1 MALYDIREAKISDAS
16 AIQNFLDN
24 HWKKNHSLVLSKELL
39 DFQHLN
45 KVDGRYDYVIA
56 NNNDTKEIDA
66 LFGYIPTYQYDE
78 SLRCQGDFW
87 GAIWKKR
94 DDIENEESNE
104 IGMDVFTRIFDYPNF
119 HSFSAIGISRV
130 ALKIYKAFQCKI
142 GYLSHYYILNDT
154 YQSFKIA
161 GNVDQSK
168 YGTETIYKSELG
180 WEIKEVNA
188 KDLDSVKVKPVYR
201 PYKSIE
207 YLKNRYVKHPI
218 YKYIYYGVYNKQE
231 LTTIL
236 ATRLVQVK
244 EAKVLRIVDALGE
257 LQGTLYNSFQ
267 AILHNIGAEYI
278 DFMNYGIDE
287 TVFYKMGFRKLDLN
301 GDLII
306 PNYFEPF
313 EQCNVK
319 IDIAWK
325 ADYDGYVAFKG
336 DSDQDRPNVL

>member
-1 MALYDIREAKISDAS
+1 MTLYDIREAKISEGVS
-16 AIQNFLDN
+16 IQSFLDSY
-24 HWKKNHSLVLSKELL
+24 WKKNHSLVLSKDLL

-45 KVDGRYDYVIA
+45 KKEDRYNYVIA
-56 NNNDTKEIDA
+56 LNSNTQQIDA

-78 SLRCQGDFW
+78 SLRAEGDFW

-94 DDIENEESNE
+94 EDVENEESNE
-104 IGMDVFTRIFDYPNF
+104 IGMDVFTKIFDYPNF
-119 HSFSAIGISRV
+119 HSFSAIGISRI

-142 GYLSHYYILNDT
+142 GYLSHYYILNNHT
-154 YQSFKIA
+154 RNFRIA
-161 GNVDQSK
+161 GNVDESK
-168 YGTETIYKSELG
+168 LGAVPDYISESVWKVSVIEPKNLPM
-180 WEIKEVNA
+180 VN
-188 KDLDSVKVKPVYR
+188 VKPVYR

-218 YKYIYYGVYNKQE
+218 YKYKFYGVYKKQV

-236 ATRLVQVK
+236 VTRLVQVK
-244 EAKVLRIVDALGE
+244 DAKVLRIVDALGE
-257 LQGTLYNSFQ
+257 LQGSLYESFQ
-267 AILHNIGAEYI
+267 KILHSIDAEYV
-278 DFMNYGIDE
+278 DFMNYGIGED
-287 TVFYKMGFRKLDLN
+287 VFYRMGFRKLDLD

-325 ADYDGYVAFKG
+325 ADYENYVAFKG

>member
-1 MALYDIREAKISDAS
+1 MTLYDIREAKISEGVS
-16 AIQNFLDN
+16 IQSFLDS
-24 HWKKNHSLVLSKELL
+24 HWKKNHSLVLSKDLL

-45 KVDGRYDYVIA
+45 KKEDRYNYVIA
-56 NNNDTKEIDA
+56 LNSNTQQIDA

-78 SLRCQGDFW
+78 SLRAEGDFW

-94 DDIENEESNE
+94 EDVENEESNE
-104 IGMDVFTRIFDYPNF
+104 IGMDVFTKIFDYPNF
-119 HSFSAIGISRV
+119 HSFSAIGISRI

-142 GYLSHYYILNDT
+142 GYLSHYYILNNHT
-154 YQSFKIA
+154 RNFRIA
-161 GNVDQSK
+161 GNVDESK
-168 YGTETIYKSELG
+168 LGAVPDYISESV
-180 WEIKEVNA
+180 WKVSVIEP
-188 KDLDSVKVKPVYR
+188 KDLSMVNVKPVYR

-218 YKYIYYGVYNKQE
+218 YKYKFYGVYNKQD

-236 ATRLVQVK
+236 VARIVQVK
-244 EAKVLRIVDALGE
+244 DAKVLRIVDALGE
-257 LQGTLYNSFQ
+257 LQGSLYESFQ
-267 AILHNIGAEYI
+267 KILHNIDAEYV
-278 DFMNYGIDE
+278 DFMNYGISE
-287 TVFYKMGFRKLDLN
+287 SVFFKMGFRKLELD

-325 ADYDGYVAFKG
+325 ADYENYVAFKG

>member
-1 MALYDIREAKISDAS
+1 MELYDIREAKVSEGAS
-16 AIQNFLDN
+16 IQSFLDN
-24 HWKKNHSLVLSKELL
+24 HWKKNHSLVLSKDLL

-45 KVDGRYDYVIA
+45 PKDGRYNYIIA
-56 NNNDTKEIDA
+56 LNNYTREIDA

-78 SLRCQGDFW
+78 SLRAEGDFW

-94 DDIENEESNE
+94 EDVKNEESNE
-104 IGMDVFTRIFDYPNF
+104 IGMDVFTRLFDYPIF
-119 HSFSAIGISRV
+119 HSFSAIGISKI

-142 GYLSHYYILNDT
+142 GYLSHYYILNNHT
-154 YQSFKIA
+154 RNFRIA
-161 GNVDQSK
+161 ENVDESK
-168 YGTETIYKSELG
+168 LGAVPDYISESVWKVSVIEPGDLSM
-180 WEIKEVNA
+180 VN
-188 KDLDSVKVKPVYR
+188 VKPVYR

-218 YKYIYYGVYNKQE
+218 YKYKFFGVYNKQD

-236 ATRLVQVK
+236 VARIVQVNN
-244 EAKVLRIVDALGE
+244 AKVLRIVDVLGE
-257 LQGTLYNSFQ
+257 LQGTLYESFQ
-267 AILHNIGAEYI
+267 EILHNIDAEYV
-278 DFMNYGIDE
+278 DFMNYGIGED
-287 TVFYKMGFRKLDLN
+287 VFYKMGFRKLDMG

-325 ADYDGYVAFKG
+325 ADYENYVAFKG

>member
-1 MALYDIREAKISDAS
+1 MALYDIREAKATECSS
-16 AIQNFLDN
+16 IQRFLDT
-24 HWKKNHSLVLSKELL
+24 HWKKNHSLVLSKALL

-45 KVDGRYDYVIA
+45 KIDGRYNYVIA
-56 NNNDTKEIDA
+56 TNNDTKEIDA
-66 LFGYIPTYQYDE
+66 LFGYIPTYQYDD
-78 SLRCQGDFW
+78 SLRSQGDFW

-94 DDIENEESNE
+94 EDVENEESNE
-104 IGMDVFTRIFDYPNF
+104 IGMDVFTRLFDYSNF

-142 GYLSHYYILNDT
+142 GYLLHYYILNNS
-154 YQSFKIA
+154 YQSFTIA
-161 GNVDQSK
+161 GNVDHSK
-168 YGTETIYKSELG
+168 YGTETIYKSELR
-180 WEIKEVNA
+180 WEIKEINA
-188 KDLDSVKVKPVYR
+188 MDLDSVNVKPVYR
-201 PYKSIE
+201 PYKSVE

-218 YKYIYYGVYNKQE
+218 YKYKFYGVFNQQE

-236 ATRLVQVK
+236 VARIVHVND
-244 EAKVLRIVDALGE
+244 AKVIRIVDALGE
-257 LQGTLYNSFQ
+257 LQGALYESFQ
-267 AILHNIGAEYI
+267 KILHSIDAEYV

-287 TVFYKMGFRKLDLN
+287 AVFYKMGFRKLDLDGN
-301 GDLII
+301 LII

-325 ADYDGYVAFKG
+325 ADYDNYVAFKG